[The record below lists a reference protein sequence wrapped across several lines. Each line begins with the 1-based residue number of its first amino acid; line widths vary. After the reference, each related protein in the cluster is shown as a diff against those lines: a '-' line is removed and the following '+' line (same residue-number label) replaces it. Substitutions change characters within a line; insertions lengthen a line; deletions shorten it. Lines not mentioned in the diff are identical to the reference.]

1 MDIPTELAEK
11 LKRLPITP
19 GVYQHRDGQGT
30 VLYVGK
36 AKNLRNRVRSYF
48 GSQAPRE
55 GRLRIMIDKIQ
66 DVDIIVTDTE
76 AEALIL
82 ENNLIKELKPRYNIN
97 LRDDKTYPYIVIKR
111 EPFPRV
117 FPTRRVIRD
126 GSQYFGPYSDVQNM
140 HRVLDAIRAVFPLR
154 TCSLPLTEETI
165 ARGKYQTCLQ
175 FHIKKCL
182 GPCVAAQSA
191 ASYDELVS
199 QVIQVL
205 NGKTKALQQDL
216 QGQMAFAAKHHL
228 FEEAALLRDRIQ
240 ALEKYSAKQKM
251 VDAED
256 VDRDLFAVAV
266 DPNAD
271 LACGVIFLVRE
282 GKIIGRQQK
291 MIRPLHDRS
300 SEQLL
305 QALLERYYA
314 EAQFIPDEVWL
325 SHPIEQPDVLES
337 LLHEQK
343 GRRVPLRVPA
353 RGEKAALLRMV
364 VSNAALQLEEL
375 KLQYQKREEGRVP
388 HAVVALQQDLGLSSL
403 PRRMECFDISHLG
416 GTGTVAS
423 CVVFIDGKPRK
434 SAYRSFK
441 IRTVTEGTPD
451 DFASMQEAVF
461 RRYKRMREEGAH
473 LPDLIVIDG
482 GKGQVSHAFA
492 GLSAAGLASDI
503 PMIGIAKRLEEVFRP
518 GRSEPTLIPKAS
530 ASLHLLQRIRN
541 EAHRFAVTKQRQQ
554 RGKKDLSSALL
565 SIDGVGPK
573 TVTKLL
579 TTFGSVKALQSVS
592 EEALRATVGASTAQ
606 KICAYF
612 DQPREA
618 EDNQEKRKV

>member
-1 MDIPTELAEK
+1 MLSFFLGFFSLTAQKTLSQDSLWSGMYSAKRMESIRSLKDGASYTVLKNAEK
-11 LKRLPITP
+11 GPSNRLVQSYYENPDE
-19 GVYQHRDGQGT
+19 VV
-30 VLYVGK
+30 VLVDAGNYEQIERFSDYSFS
-36 AKNLRNRVRSYF
+36 KNEEKILLESEAIPLYRRSKIATYWIF
-48 GSQAPRE
+48 DRE
-55 GRLRIMIDKIQ
+55 
-66 DVDIIVTDTE
+66 
-76 AEALIL
+76 
-82 ENNLIKELKPRYNIN
+82 
-97 LRDDKTYPYIVIKR
+97 
-111 EPFPRV
+111 
-117 FPTRRVIRD
+117 
-126 GSQYFGPYSDVQNM
+126 
-140 HRVLDAIRAVFPLR
+140 
-154 TCSLPLTEETI
+154 
-165 ARGKYQTCLQ
+165 
-175 FHIKKCL
+175 
-182 GPCVAAQSA
+182 
-191 ASYDELVS
+191 
-199 QVIQVL
+199 
-205 NGKTKALQQDL
+205 TKALQQDL
-216 QGQMAFAAKHHL
+216 QEQMAFAAKHHL

-364 VSNAALQLEEL
+364 VSNADLQLEEL

-434 SAYRSFK
+434 SAYRSF
-441 IRTVTEGTPD
+441 
-451 DFASMQEAVF
+451 
-461 RRYKRMREEGAH
+461 
-473 LPDLIVIDG
+473 
-482 GKGQVSHAFA
+482 
-492 GLSAAGLASDI
+492 
-503 PMIGIAKRLEEVFRP
+503 RLEP
-518 GRSEPTLIPKAS
+518 
-530 ASLHLLQRIRN
+530 
-541 EAHRFAVTKQRQQ
+541 
-554 RGKKDLSSALL
+554 
-565 SIDGVGPK
+565 
-573 TVTKLL
+573 
-579 TTFGSVKALQSVS
+579 
-592 EEALRATVGASTAQ
+592 
-606 KICAYF
+606 
-612 DQPREA
+612 
-618 EDNQEKRKV
+618 